1 MDWYLEQVSYKNSED
16 VNKRMQHNS
25 PDTVE
30 DYTGLSLTDARFAL
44 HMLTGILWTVARKY
58 STHIYNLHSVKVEQ

>member
-44 HMLTGILWTVARKY
+44 HMLTGIL
-58 STHIYNLHSVKVEQ
+58 